1 MPFKKQYR
9 KPYEQPPPS
18 PIEISFWET
27 AKPLIPE
34 LQKEVW
40 IDKKYRVDFLIPSK
54 KAVIELYGYKHHNT
68 KEKITKDAER
78 ERYLQRLGYQIFRF
92 TGTEV
97 FKDVH
102 KCVNEVLSLS
112 KIQPLVKV
120 TKAPSLESP
129 SQRDKKNQE
138 QPRVSELSSETY
150 LSNNTNRSSELP
162 ASNARLVQVRSVNW
176 LSATSDSIFNKGKI
190 VFGMESWQVVVLG
203 GLVIVLIFIF
213 ICIASLFLK
222 SYLPS

>member
-9 KPYEQPPPS
+9 KYYEQTAPS

-40 IDKKYRVDFLIPSK
+40 IDQKYRVDFLIPSK
-54 KAVIELYGYKHHNT
+54 KEVIELYGYKYHNT

-78 ERYLQRLGYQIFRF
+78 ERYLQRLGYQIIRF

-102 KCVNEVLSLS
+102 KCVYEVLSLS
-112 KIQPLVKV
+112 KLQQV
-120 TKAPSLESP
+120 TKASVLELP
-129 SQRDKKNQE
+129 SQADKGNQQ
-138 QPRVSELSSETY
+138 QPKEPVSSFNTPLDNS
-150 LSNNTNRSSELP
+150 TNRLSEFHPSKALLGLTTSLNQP
-162 ASNARLVQVRSVNW
+162 SAS
-176 LSATSDSIFNKGKI
+176 SDSLVMKRKK
-190 VFGMESWQVVVLG
+190 VFGMESWQIIILGVLVVVLISI
-203 GLVIVLIFIF
+203 LLCIVSMLLKPYL
-213 ICIASLFLK
+213 LF
-222 SYLPS
+222 